1 MKDLVDQLTG
11 ATIATFS
18 DLGYDPAFAIVKLAD
33 RRDLADFQCNG
44 ALALAKKLGR
54 KPQEIAGSVAER
66 WSATDLAGK
75 PGIAGPGFLNFRVTD
90 EALAARAQE
99 IANDPRAGA
108 NVVDSARRV
117 VIDYGGPNVAKP
129 MHVGHL
135 RATIIGDSLKR

>member
-18 DLGYDPAFAIVKLAD
+18 DLGYDPAFATVKPAD
-33 RRDLADFQCNG
+33 RRDLGDFQCNG

-90 EALAARAQE
+90 AALGARARE
-99 IANDPRAGA
+99 IAHDSRAGA
-108 NVVDSARRV
+108 TLVEN
-117 VIDYGGPNVAKP
+117 P
-129 MHVGHL
+129 
-135 RATIIGDSLKR
+135 